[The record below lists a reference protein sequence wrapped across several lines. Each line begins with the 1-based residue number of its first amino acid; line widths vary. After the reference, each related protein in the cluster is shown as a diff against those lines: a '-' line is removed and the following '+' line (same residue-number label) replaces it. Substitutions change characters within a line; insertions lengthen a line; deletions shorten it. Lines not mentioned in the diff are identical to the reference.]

1 MTNEFA
7 LPDLE
12 WLEKA
17 NFDAFIEAPTKNI
30 NLYFLYIANNEVID
44 VSCENVPIND
54 NMTDLLKKRISD
66 YQWHSSKGGKKF
78 FILDDILKY
87 HINLTFADVESH
99 KHEKNQ
105 FVDRITD
112 LVTQG
117 KPLIFK
123 DTIPMFA
130 DLNAVFVFFKEKTRK
145 LKCKTRKV
153 FKVIPVSTHSRKT
166 KRKQLKPSHS

>member
-30 NLYFLYIANNEVID
+30 NLYFLYIANNEVVD

-54 NMTDLLKKRISD
+54 NIKKKKKKRISD
-66 YQWHSSKGGKKF
+66 YQWHSTKGGNKF

-153 FKVIPVSTHSRKT
+153 FRVIPVSTHSRKT